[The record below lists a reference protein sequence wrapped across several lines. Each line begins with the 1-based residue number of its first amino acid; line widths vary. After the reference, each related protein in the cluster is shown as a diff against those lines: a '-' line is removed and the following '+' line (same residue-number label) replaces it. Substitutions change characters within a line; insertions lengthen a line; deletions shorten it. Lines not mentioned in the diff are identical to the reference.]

1 MRKSRNISNRGTTI
15 VYFYPFV
22 YMILCKLYV
31 FMYVKKQTKQLG
43 NKIRLNYIFFVNK
56 TVNGGKKLHISPF
69 CENNYFLFIVCSL
82 HSCVCQEQ
90 HEIFTTCKFYSDTR
104 LGNHKMKSKMSF

>member
-43 NKIRLNYIFFVNK
+43 NKIRLN
-56 TVNGGKKLHISPF
+56 
-69 CENNYFLFIVCSL
+69 
-82 HSCVCQEQ
+82 
-90 HEIFTTCKFYSDTR
+90 
-104 LGNHKMKSKMSF
+104 